1 MAHQITLSDEDYA
14 ALKAAS
20 ARTGR
25 PVEDL
30 VHQALAGGLLVPRP
44 TKQTGSY
51 TYSTG
56 EPLTE
61 EQWAAEE
68 ALAQEIGS
76 EKPWASEIV
85 IEDRGPR

>member
-14 ALKAAS
+14 ALKATS
-20 ARTGR
+20 LRTGTSID
-25 PVEDL
+25 DL
-30 VHQALAGGLLVPRP
+30 VHQALSASLSTQRS
-44 TKQTGSY
+44 TKLIGSY
-51 TYSTG
+51 TYPTG

-76 EKPWASEIV
+76 DRPWASEIV